1 MARID
6 SLSILKDGGG
16 KDALAEKYGPV
27 IENLE
32 QNTVSGQLKNTDLSG
47 NPDAGSVEAKRFKNA
62 TSSAY
67 GTARGAGKGTGV
79 TAKPVT
85 VKIDVDKEIIE
96 EVEEK
101 DVALY
106 GVDNFINRR
115 IANHGRSMTRE
126 LERAF
131 FTEAKTA
138 GTDATASLTGTTA
151 LEQFEEL
158 VQKITTLKNDYIDGV
173 DRDMVAVVLTEAE
186 YGKLR
191 TYMDTS
197 VYNANVN
204 SNVKEIGTIHGVKVF
219 SSVYLPSDCTHIAMV
234 EGSIAQPV
242 RLTVDEGGK
251 IEMSNAYHFG
261 IFYSYGTEAV
271 MPDCIF
277 WANKAGA

>member
-32 QNTVSGQLKNTDLSG
+32 QGTISGLFKNRDLSG

-62 TSSAY
+62 TSANY

-85 VKIDVDKEIIE
+85 VPINVDKEIIE

-115 IANHGRSMTRE
+115 ITNHGKSMTRE

-131 FTEAKTA
+131 FEEAKTG
-138 GTDATASLTGTTA
+138 GTKVVASTLTGTTP
-151 LEQFEEL
+151 LEKFEEL

-173 DRDMVAVVLTEAE
+173 DRDMVVVVLTEAE

-197 VYNANVN
+197 VNNANVN
-204 SNVKEIGTIHGVKVF
+204 SAVKEIGTIHGVKVV
-219 SSVYLPSDCTHIAMV
+219 SSVYLPTEVSHIAMV

-242 RLTVDEGGK
+242 RLTADEGGK

-261 IFYSYGTEAV
+261 IFYSYGTESV

-277 WANKAGA
+277 YVSES

>member
-1 MARID
+1 MSRID

-16 KDALAEKYGPV
+16 NDALAEKYGPV

-32 QNTVSGQLKNTDLSG
+32 QNTISGILKNKDLSG
-47 NPDAGSVEAKRFKNA
+47 DPTTGTVEAKRFKNA
-62 TSSAY
+62 TSQTY
-67 GTARGAGKGTGV
+67 GTARSGGKGTEV
-79 TAKPVT
+79 TAKPVVVSLDT
-85 VKIDVDKEIIE
+85 DKEIIE

-101 DVALY
+101 DTKLY

-115 IANHGRSMTRE
+115 VSNHGRAMTRE

-151 LEQFEEL
+151 LEQFEQL

-197 VYNANVN
+197 VQNANVN
-204 SNVKEIGTIHGVKVF
+204 SSVKEVGTIHGVRVY

-234 EGSIAQPV
+234 EGSVAQPV
-242 RLTVDEGGK
+242 MTSLDETGK

-261 IFYSYGTEAV
+261 IFYSFGTEAV

-277 WANKAGA
+277 WANKTE

>member
-16 KDALAEKYGPV
+16 KDALAEKYGAV

-32 QNTVSGQLKNTDLSG
+32 QNTISGQLKNRDLSG
-47 NPDAGSVEAKRFKNA
+47 DPTTGSVEAKRFKNA

-67 GTARGAGKGTGV
+67 GTARSGGKGTGV

-85 VKIDVDKEIIE
+85 IQINQDKEIIE
-96 EVEEK
+96 EIEEK
-101 DVALY
+101 DTRLY
-106 GVDNFINRR
+106 GVDNLINRR
-115 IANHGRSMTRE
+115 IANHEKTMTRE

-131 FTEAKTA
+131 FDKAKTA
-138 GTDATASLTGTTA
+138 GTDASEAMAGTTA
-151 LEQFEEL
+151 LEQFEQI

-173 DRDMVAVVLTEAE
+173 DRDMVSVVLTEAE

-204 SNVKEIGTIHGVKVF
+204 SSVKEVGTIHGVKVF
-219 SSVYLPSDCTHIAMV
+219 SSVYLPTGCTHIAMV
-234 EGSIAQPV
+234 DGSVAQPV
-242 RLTVDEGGK
+242 TISLDETGK
-251 IEMSNAYHFG
+251 IPMSNAYHFG
-261 IFYSYGTEAV
+261 IFFSYGTEAV
-271 MPDCIF
+271 MPDAIF